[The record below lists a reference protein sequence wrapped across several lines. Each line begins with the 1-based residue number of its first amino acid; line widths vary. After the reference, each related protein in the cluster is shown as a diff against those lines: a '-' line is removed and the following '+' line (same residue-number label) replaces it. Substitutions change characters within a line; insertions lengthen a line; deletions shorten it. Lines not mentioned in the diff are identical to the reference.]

1 MVSGARHPKVLVVQ
15 VAALGGAL
23 VREFATD
30 FSRLGLQFGSLQPPM
45 PAVTCTAQAVFRTGL
60 APAETGIAGNGR
72 FDRTTRKT
80 DFWNQSARL
89 VQGGRIWDEF
99 RADGGTVGVMFWQQ
113 SLGEGA
119 DLIVSP
125 APIHKHHGGMIQS
138 LYTVPETLE
147 QTLIEAVG
155 RKFNLMHYWGP
166 LASAKAG
173 EWICQATAAVL
184 ADPALRPDVLLTYVP
199 NLDYVLQKHGPDS
212 PKVAREV
219 QKLVA
224 QLDVLLAA
232 AKDAGYATLVWG
244 DYAIEQAKQ
253 VVLPNLALHKHDLF
267 ATRTVK
273 GMLYPDLYQSRA
285 FAMVDHQ
292 VAEVYVPDASD
303 REQVRQ
309 VLANLPGVASVE
321 AGQGGEFGDLR
332 MVAEHGAW
340 LAYPWWADR
349 CKAPDYA
356 THVDIHSKPGYDPG
370 ELFSGF
376 PPLVT
381 VSLKP
386 EKVQGTHGRNDLP
399 ACYAWS
405 DQDTPPPA
413 SLPEL
418 AAQLRERLN
427 LKAKP

>member
-1 MVSGARHPKVLVVQ
+1 
-15 VAALGGAL
+15 
-23 VREFATD
+23 
-30 FSRLGLQFGSLQPPM
+30 
-45 PAVTCTAQAVFRTGL
+45 
-60 APAETGIAGNGR
+60 
-72 FDRTTRKT
+72 
-80 DFWNQSARL
+80 
-89 VQGGRIWDEF
+89 
-99 RADGGTVGVMFWQQ
+99 
-113 SLGEGA
+113 
-119 DLIVSP
+119 
-125 APIHKHHGGMIQS
+125 
-138 LYTVPETLE
+138 VPETLE

-173 EWICQATAAVL
+173 EWICRATAAVL
-184 ADPALRPDVLLTYVP
+184 ADPALRPDLLLTYVP

-232 AKDAGYATLVWG
+232 AKDAGYTTLVWG

-309 VLANLPGVASVE
+309 VLANLPGVASTE
-321 AGQGGEFGDLR
+321 PGLDGEFGDLQI
-332 MVAEHGAW
+332 VAEHGAW
-340 LAYPWWADR
+340 FAYPWWTDR
-349 CKAPDYA
+349 REAPDYA

-386 EKVQGTHGRNDLP
+386 EKVQGTHGRDDLP

-405 DQDTPPPA
+405 DQTDSAPA

-418 AAQLRERLN
+418 ANQLRKRLE
-427 LKAKP
+427 